1 MPSVSTKR
9 AREHATAVKANEKL
23 PRSSTNEN
31 FKSKHVECSD
41 SNLEDSDYELN
52 ATTDK
57 LDRTHLDTCDSSG
70 GVSDHEIEDF
80 KKKRKPMTYQKTFKI
95 IKPDY
100 PWTLKDSNDENGLR
114 FYSDKSNNIEVI
126 IK

>member
-9 AREHATAVKANEKL
+9 AREYATSFEANEKL

-31 FKSKHVECSD
+31 FKSKHVDCSD
-41 SNLEDSDYELN
+41 SNLEDSDTELN

-57 LDRTHLDTCDSSG
+57 LNRTHLDTCDSSG
-70 GVSDHEIEDF
+70 SVSDHEMEDF
-80 KKKRKPMTYQKTFKI
+80 EKKRKPMTYRKTFKI

-100 PWTLKDSNDENGLR
+100 PWKLKNYNDENGLR
-114 FYSDKSNNIEVI
+114 FYSDKLNKIEVI
-126 IK
+126 